1 MEDNYSTTSSFDNF
15 ELQFNELAKE
25 HLKEAGKWAY
35 FLSIIGFIG
44 LGFIV
49 LIAIFMIAAGSMISS
64 LSPGMGALGAMGT
77 GVLAFIYL
85 VMVLLYFFPIMY
97 LYRFGSRIKRAI
109 SDNNAEQLTAGLES
123 LKSHYKYIG
132 ILTIV
137 IMSMYAL
144 IFVFAL
150 LGAAVS

>member
-1 MEDNYSTTSSFDNF
+1 MEEHYSTTSSFDNF
-15 ELQFNELAKE
+15 ELHFNELAKE

-44 LGFIV
+44 LG
-49 LIAIFMIAAGSMISS
+49 LIALIAFFVMAAGSMVSS
-64 LSPGMGALGAMGT
+64 FSPGMGAMGGMGI
-77 GVLAFIYL
+77 GVIAFIYL
-85 VMVLLYFFPIMY
+85 IMVLLYFFPIMY

-109 SDNNAEQLTAGLES
+109 AENNAEQLTAGLES

-137 IMSMYAL
+137 IISLYAL
-144 IFVFAL
+144 VFVFAL
-150 LGAAVS
+150 LGAAIS